1 MAAEES
7 PMFRDPSYL
16 GDGVYAGHDGY
27 HIWLHANHHANPTD
41 RIAVERSVYLSL
53 KRYAQRLG
61 WELPTEDE
69 R

>member
-1 MAAEES
+1 MSAEN
-7 PMFRDPSYL
+7 PMFADPSYL

-27 HIWLHANHHANPTD
+27 HIWLHANDHAAPTD
-41 RIAVERSVYLSL
+41 RIAIERNVYLSL

-61 WELPTEDE
+61 WEQTKEDE

>member
-1 MAAEES
+1 MNPNFNE
-7 PMFRDPSYL
+7 PTYL

-27 HIWLHANHHANPTD
+27 HIWLHANDHVNPTD
-41 RIAVERSVYLSL
+41 RIALERAVYLSL

-61 WELPTEDE
+61 WDTPHGDE